1 MFPVSAVE
9 PPPPREGGPGCLEG
23 VFEAGGQV
31 VGLLD
36 LTRVFARSLSE
47 WGIALEARTATERHE
62 RVTGDDSPPSE
73 VGVIKILVVD
83 DAIFMRSMIRD
94 IFARGPFVIAGEAE
108 NGVEAVRLYQELR
121 PDLTTMDI
129 VMPQMDGIT
138 ALREIIRFDPAA
150 KVVMCSAL
158 GQEAL
163 IAESIEAG
171 ACDFIVKPFQPSR
184 VLKVVQSV
192 LGLDD
197 QLRPPA
203 SPGRP
208 GEGR

>member
-1 MFPVSAVE
+1 MEAPVS
-9 PPPPREGGPGCLEG
+9 
-23 VFEAGGQV
+23 
-31 VGLLD
+31 
-36 LTRVFARSLSE
+36 
-47 WGIALEARTATERHE
+47 
-62 RVTGDDSPPSE
+62 
-73 VGVIKILVVD
+73 IKILVVD

-108 NGVEAVRLYQELR
+108 NGVEAVRLYRELK
-121 PDLTTMDI
+121 PDLITMDI

-138 ALREIIRFDPAA
+138 ALKEIVRLDPAA

-163 IAESIEAG
+163 IAEAIEAG
-171 ACDFIVKPFQPSR
+171 ASDFIVKPFQPGR

-197 QLRPPA
+197 QFQPLASLR
-203 SPGRP
+203 SG
-208 GEGR
+208 GEAR

>member
-1 MFPVSAVE
+1 MSV
-9 PPPPREGGPGCLEG
+9 
-23 VFEAGGQV
+23 
-31 VGLLD
+31 
-36 LTRVFARSLSE
+36 
-47 WGIALEARTATERHE
+47 
-62 RVTGDDSPPSE
+62 
-73 VGVIKILVVD
+73 KILVVD

-94 IFARGPFVIAGEAE
+94 IFARVPFVIAGEAE

-138 ALREIIRFDPAA
+138 ALREIMRIDPAA

-158 GQEAL
+158 GQETL

-171 ACDFIVKPFQPSR
+171 ARDFIVKPFQSSR

-197 QLRPPA
+197 EFRPLA
-203 SPGRP
+203 APGRP
-208 GEGR
+208 GQPQ

>member
-1 MFPVSAVE
+1 MS
-9 PPPPREGGPGCLEG
+9 
-23 VFEAGGQV
+23 
-31 VGLLD
+31 
-36 LTRVFARSLSE
+36 
-47 WGIALEARTATERHE
+47 
-62 RVTGDDSPPSE
+62 
-73 VGVIKILVVD
+73 IKILVVD
-83 DAIFMRSMIRD
+83 DAIFVRSMIRD

-138 ALREIIRFDPAA
+138 ALKGIMRLDSSA

-163 IAESIEAG
+163 IAEAIEAG
-171 ACDFIVKPFQPSR
+171 ARDFIVKPFQPGR

-192 LGLDD
+192 LGLDEHFVP
-197 QLRPPA
+197 LTRLA
-203 SPGRP
+203 SG
-208 GEGR
+208 GEAR